1 MTREKKKNTSGTAKA
16 FISRPKALKKL
27 QISLTEFRR
36 LCILKGI
43 FPRNPRKKLDG
54 SDKTYYLR
62 KDINFLAHER
72 LISTIREEN
81 AHQKK
86 VVRARSTRRL
96 DVLKRLALNTPRAQ
110 LDHLIVERFPRFEDA
125 IRELDDPL
133 CIVALFANLPA
144 EKRIGISPHRIANCQ
159 RLLREFCNWVV
170 QTNSLRRV
178 FVSIKGYYFQAR
190 ICNMNVTWIT
200 PHRFS
205 QYVPRD
211 VDYSVMLTFL
221 ELYECILSFVNFR
234 LYTSQN
240 LAYPPRVDRPSAAS
254 ALELG
259 SLLVEQLPSTN
270 NLPGEDG
277 VDLPDQPAV
286 AEDIVRQAEKI
297 AADAA
302 NEEEEDDD
310 EDDESG
316 DDNAEDIESDNDVSN
331 DESAAPNDNEVE
343 DDDDGTDDSG
353 DEDENDEKNGKK
365 TDVKDKEASEPKS
378 DKETE
383 KTDKSVKDVS
393 GVDVTPSKGIFSEK
407 CVVIGREVPFI
418 EVEFVLRAAGANR
431 VTREGDLPSGDD
443 RLSGYTHWI
452 IDRPAVS
459 GQRDMSLEYVQPQ
472 YVFDSVNANTL
483 LPPSLYAPAAHLPPH
498 LSPFVTAADEGG
510 YKPWYE
516 DVLER
521 IKQGDE
527 SVVQEA
533 AAVVYKEGE
542 ALAKQLGLDDEGD
555 SGDDCDDEDMEDD
568 ENNQVE
574 KEDDDEGEEERQLAE
589 KQMKSD
595 KQEKELAAVMLSR
608 KQQRLYRKAKGKEQ
622 RKEAIKQKLTEKRKQ
637 VEADHEEIIS
647 KSSKKRRKTVA

>member
-1 MTREKKKNTSGTAKA
+1 MTREKKKNTSGAAKA

-96 DVLKRLALNTPRAQ
+96 DVLKRLALNTPRAR

-144 EKRIGISPHRIANCQ
+144 EKRVGISPHRIANCQ

-170 QTNSLRRV
+170 KTNSLRRV

-205 QYVPRD
+205 QYVPHD

-240 LAYPPRVDRPSAAS
+240 LAYPPRVDRPAAAS

-270 NLPGEDG
+270 NMPGED
-277 VDLPDQPAV
+277 DIEFPDQPAV
-286 AEDIVRQAEKI
+286 AEDIVKQAEQI

-302 NEEEEDDD
+302 NEEEEDD
-310 EDDESG
+310 EDDES
-316 DDNAEDIESDNDVSN
+316 DDENAEDNESDIDENN
-331 DESAAPNDNEVE
+331 DESAAQNGDEVE
-343 DDDDGTDDSG
+343 DDDDDKDDSG
-353 DEDENDEKNGKK
+353 DEDENDEKKRKENE
-365 TDVKDKEASEPKS
+365 VKDKETSEPKS
-378 DKETE
+378 DNETE
-383 KTDKSVKDVS
+383 KTDKPEKDVS
-393 GVDVTPSKGIFSEK
+393 GVDETPSKGIFSEK

-418 EVEFVLRAAGANR
+418 EVEFVLRAAGAIR
-431 VTREGDLPSGDD
+431 VTREGDLPFGDD
-443 RLSGYTHWI
+443 RLLGYTHWI

-472 YVFDSVNANTL
+472 YVFDSVNANML
-483 LPPSLYAPAAHLPPH
+483 LPPSLYAPGAHLPPH

-510 YKPWYE
+510 YKTWYE

-542 ALAKQLGLDDEGD
+542 ALAKQLGLGDEGD
-555 SGDDCDDEDMEDD
+555 SGDDGDDEDMEEDD
-568 ENNQVE
+568 DNQVE
-574 KEDDDEGEEERQLAE
+574 EEDDVEGEEEKQLAE

-595 KQEKELAAVMLSR
+595 KQEKGMAAVMLSR

-647 KSSKKRRKTVA
+647 KSKKRRKTLA